1 MRILAA
7 DAVTSLS
14 EFTRAELI
22 LIALEACLLIY
33 HFRLYFVITSALR
46 NRHPDIW
53 QSLGSPSLLSGNSP
67 AATSKLTAYVF
78 SGRYRELKDGAFSV
92 AARRWKAVAVLFI
105 AGMIALTYEFLRYG
119 P

>member
-1 MRILAA
+1 MKIMSA

-22 LIALEACLLIY
+22 LIVLEICFLLY
-33 HFRLYFVITSALR
+33 HFRLYFVMTSALR
-46 NRHPDIW
+46 NRHLDIW

-67 AATSKLTAYVF
+67 AATSKMTAYVF
-78 SGRYRELKDGAFSV
+78 SGRYRELKDGAFNV
-92 AARRWKAVAVLFI
+92 AARRWKAVCVLFI